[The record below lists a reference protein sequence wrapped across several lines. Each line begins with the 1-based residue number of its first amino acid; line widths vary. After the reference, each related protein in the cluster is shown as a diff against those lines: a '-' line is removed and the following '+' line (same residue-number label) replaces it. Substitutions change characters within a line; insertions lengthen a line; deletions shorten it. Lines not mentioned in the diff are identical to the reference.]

1 MTREVRNDFTTG
13 QEFTITTLFLIKHQ
27 FVLRIGTPLR
37 LSMSEEFNMAEW
49 RHRTRLTITVCQLS
63 ERNPAVGEFR
73 VMFVIVCG
81 LTWTSC
87 RTQTYVLSFQR
98 PAVKVGLRSV
108 AFIRR
113 NTCEEA
119 GAPESKRGV
128 RRIRLNH
135 GDTADSPVA

>member
-1 MTREVRNDFTTG
+1 MRK
-13 QEFTITTLFLIKHQ
+13 EFK
-27 FVLRIGTPLR
+27 
-37 LSMSEEFNMAEW
+37 MAESH
-49 RHRTRLTITVCQLS
+49 HRTRLTFTVCQLS
-63 ERNPAVGEFR
+63 ERYPAAGEFR
-73 VMFVIVCG
+73 VIFVIVYA

-108 AFIRR
+108 AFIRG

>member
-1 MTREVRNDFTTG
+1 MSK
-13 QEFTITTLFLIKHQ
+13 EFK
-27 FVLRIGTPLR
+27 
-37 LSMSEEFNMAEW
+37 MAES
-49 RHRTRLTITVCQLS
+49 RHRTRLTFTVCQLS
-63 ERNPAVGEFR
+63 ERNPAAGEFR
-73 VMFVIVCG
+73 VIFVIVYA

-119 GAPESKRGV
+119 GAQNEAFGGSG
-128 RRIRLNH
+128 
-135 GDTADSPVA
+135 